1 MRRTA
6 PTLPISPQLLKHFA
20 IATLVLTGLIAMFA
34 SGEEWGAQAQL
45 KAVDAKNK
53 LVRTET
59 EKLGTRKLA
68 NVLKISNAPHRSFA
82 DEDTGPPPD
91 EGNYQSYNGGD
102 YGSGRASFAVQAPAP
117 IRSDMNFIPQLPQR
131 PGATVTVRGM
141 NAEDLPNAD
150 PAKKKRQAAEAAR
163 QPTPEQLKAIREMS
177 RLRSGAPL
185 QEGE

>member
-53 LVRTET
+53 LIRTET

-82 DEDTGPPPD
+82 DEDTGPIT
-91 EGNYQSYNGGD
+91 
-102 YGSGRASFAVQAPAP
+102 AVT
-117 IRSDMNFIPQLPQR
+117 M
-131 PGATVTVRGM
+131 
-141 NAEDLPNAD
+141 
-150 PAKKKRQAAEAAR
+150 EAAGPALQCR
-163 QPTPEQLKAIREMS
+163 PPR
-177 RLRSGAPL
+177 RSAVT
-185 QEGE
+185 